1 MVAPRIRVRTAL
13 ICAIRSGMALSPKVF
28 AGIALAAG
36 VAVAAVI
43 VNSNGTGGP
52 AATPTPVAR
61 RTSAPTPAVDP
72 AKLPA
77 AYRADMN
84 LPANVAQNLVFIEEM
99 LNGPH
104 RPTMD
109 QVTCHC
115 CNKSLSQCY
124 MDTATKADKAC
135 SPLCSVCQHEGKD
148 VIAAAKIGMPIQEL
162 RDGLARTYGNHEEAG
177 SHGAGD
183 GHNHA
188 HPM

>member
-1 MVAPRIRVRTAL
+1 MVAARIHLRPAL
-13 ICAIRSGMALSPKVF
+13 NSAIRRGMALSPKVF

-36 VAVAAVI
+36 VAAAAVI
-43 VNSNGTGGP
+43 VNNNNAAPS
-52 AATPTPVAR
+52 ATPTPAPVAR
-61 RTSAPTPAVDP
+61 AHQPAPAVDP

-77 AYRADMN
+77 AYRADKN
-84 LPANVAQNLVFIEEM
+84 IPANVATNLVFIEEM

-124 MDTATKADKAC
+124 MDTATKAAKAC
-135 SPLCSVCQHEGKD
+135 SPLCAVCQHEGKD
-148 VIAAAKIGMPIQEL
+148 VIAAARIGMPLEEL
-162 RDGLARTYGNHEEAG
+162 KAGLARTYGNHDDAG
-177 SHGAGD
+177 AHGEGD